1 MAAKSIKE
9 FSGSEVNNNGQDR
22 VLDYSSL
29 DLLPNITTITVLHIK
44 DYYIGTGDNN
54 QTETILEEG
63 THFTNDTN
71 SKELTLLDNTV
82 SGLTIDTTLDKIA
95 LLRTT
100 DISSPSVSFADT
112 SLLTDTNLNQAVRQ
126 SLFKLQELSE
136 QQADGYDTTALALT
150 GTINSNK
157 NSITAITANDFVT
170 QTRIATGAVGT
181 NEIEDGTIQGTDL
194 NISSVKAAIG
204 DVLYPLGSV
213 YCNMLNTQDPATLL
227 GFGSWTRIEGRV
239 IVGYNTADTDFD
251 NLLETG
257 GSKTHTLTVDEM
269 PSHTHTVGIQ
279 SINDRDDDENKHTIV
294 SGGSTTTSSTGGDQ
308 PHNNLQP
315 YITGS
320 LWYRSA

>member
-9 FSGSEVNNNGQDR
+9 FSGSEINNSGQNKS
-22 VLDYSSL
+22 LDYSSL
-29 DLLPNITTITVLHIK
+29 DVLPNITTITVLHIK
-44 DYYIGTGDNN
+44 NYYTGTGDNN
-54 QTETILEEG
+54 QTETILEET
-63 THFTNDTN
+63 THFTNDSSN
-71 SKELTLLDNTV
+71 KVITLLSDAGTGV
-82 SGLTIDTTLDKIA
+82 TIDTAVDRIA

-136 QQADGYDTTALALT
+136 QQSDGYDTTALALT

-157 NSITAITANDFVT
+157 NSIAAITANDFVT
-170 QTRIATGAVGT
+170 QSRIATGAVGT
-181 NEIEDGTIQGTDL
+181 NEIEDGSITATDL
-194 NISSVKAAIG
+194 NITSVKASVG
-204 DVLYPLGSV
+204 DVLYPIGSV

-227 GFGSWTRIEGRV
+227 GFGSWTRIEGKV
-239 IVGYNTADTDFD
+239 VVGYNTADTDFD

-269 PSHTHTVGIQ
+269 PSHNHTLGVSEIA
-279 SINDRDDDENKHTIV
+279 DRDDDENKHTAV
-294 SGGSTTTSSTGGDQ
+294 MRGTSTTSNTGGDQ

-315 YITGS
+315 YIVGS
-320 LWYRSA
+320 LWYRTA